1 MNNLHREL
9 APISSAA
16 WEDLE
21 TETRRTLSRH
31 LAGRRVVDVDGPDG
45 LELAAIGTGRRESL
59 PEPSAGV
66 VAARRLSVPMIELKV
81 PFTVD
86 REEVDDVA
94 RGAQDADWEPAK
106 EAARKLAFAEDRL
119 ITDGLASAGISGLRT
134 PDTASVQLSDDVMV
148 INDTVA
154 RAVSKLRLAGVDG
167 PWALLLSADLY
178 TLVSES
184 SDHGVPIIDQVQRV
198 LGSEG
203 KIIWAP
209 AITGAVLLSTRG
221 GDFSLRLGQDTSI
234 GYHAHDHDTIELYLQ
249 ESITFLNF
257 TPEAAVT
264 LQ

>member
-16 WEDLE
+16 WADLE
-21 TETRRTLSRH
+21 EETRRTLTRH

-45 LELAAIGTGRRESL
+45 LELAAVGTGRRESL
-59 PEPSAGV
+59 PEPADGV
-66 VAARRLSVPMIELKV
+66 SAARRLSVPMIELRV
-81 PFTVD
+81 PFTVS

-106 EAARKLAFAEDRL
+106 EAARKLAFAEDGL
-119 ITDGLASAGISGLRT
+119 IVDGLASAGISGLRT
-134 PDTASVQLSDDVMV
+134 PVTESVQLGGDVMV
-148 INDTVA
+148 INDHVA
-154 RAVSKLRLAGVDG
+154 QAASLLRLAGVAG

-184 SDHGVPIIDQVQRV
+184 SDHGIPIIDQVQRV
-198 LGSEG
+198 LGTEG
-203 KIIWAP
+203 KIVWAP

-221 GDFSLRLGQDTSI
+221 GDFSLHLGQDTSI
-234 GYHAHDHDTIELYLQ
+234 GYHAHDRDVVELYLQ
-249 ESITFLNF
+249 ESISFLNF